1 MGTGYRYKCKKC
13 GYTFSQ
19 MNGVG
24 LLFPAVYAETIQRA
38 KEGELGGQM
47 QQFLEEHPDGAVNAE
62 NATLCCNSC
71 GALTTDLD
79 LTMYIPKRNCTS
91 KVKNTRWSVGIS
103 FEGHEYVTPADLEKF
118 YEEYAKYPHKCE
130 KCSGEMSVMRDDEE
144 LVCPECKI
152 PLSPKADIIMW
163 D

>member
-1 MGTGYRYKCKKC
+1 
-13 GYTFSQ
+13 
-19 MNGVG
+19 
-24 LLFPAVYAETIQRA
+24 
-38 KEGELGGQM
+38 M

-71 GALTTDLD
+71 GALTIDLD